1 MQYITA
7 NKFLLF
13 DGGILFGVSLCL
25 VIGDNIK
32 MSATV
37 NKYCES
43 SCVSSFDCKEE
54 NSQCESDIDANMQ
67 HIVQLLQIFN
77 VLFVCKWY
85 ATTTRRW
92 GYLQQ
97 NEMAK
102 MKEIRP
108 IHIFKRRKGKMHHQ
122 RHDLVECV
130 TVHVSVF
137 EFY

>member
-1 MQYITA
+1 MKNMQFITGF
-7 NKFLLF
+7 NTLQQTNFNLLF

-25 VIGDNIK
+25 VLGDNIK

-77 VLFVCKWY
+77 VLFVCK
-85 ATTTRRW
+85 
-92 GYLQQ
+92 
-97 NEMAK
+97 
-102 MKEIRP
+102 
-108 IHIFKRRKGKMHHQ
+108 
-122 RHDLVECV
+122 
-130 TVHVSVF
+130 
-137 EFY
+137 